1 MYLSHYRS
9 NKKPLSKKRNGLK
22 KNPGGLFSGIVRF
35 LKLAMIIAS
44 LVPALY
50 LIDKGYGFLSK
61 FHILHKAENYLKVS
75 SIRIRGN
82 HFISAEELGP
92 YLQKIEGRNIF
103 RIDIQDV
110 AGRVRKH
117 PWIKEVSIRRELPGT
132 LWVNVSERTP
142 AVYVNNDH
150 NLYLADE
157 EGVILGDKT
166 ENALIL
172 PVVYGITLPKKGA
185 RNKGP
190 LEGLPAAIEV
200 NRELSSLPWID
211 LSTTGIEVEERGQIV
226 LHLKGYRIRLGRGG
240 YREKL
245 KRFNEIAKN
254 LEEKGIPYKEI
265 DLRFD
270 NQVIVRTVK
279 VI

>member
-1 MYLSHYRS
+1 MDQ
-9 NKKPLSKKRNGLK
+9 
-22 KNPGGLFSGIVRF
+22 GGIHPERT
-35 LKLAMIIAS
+35 
-44 LVPALY
+44 PRHALGEC
-50 LIDKGYGFLSK
+50 LR
-61 FHILHKAENYLKVS
+61 A
-75 SIRIRGN
+75 
-82 HFISAEELGP
+82 
-92 YLQKIEGRNIF
+92 
-103 RIDIQDV
+103 
-110 AGRVRKH
+110 
-117 PWIKEVSIRRELPGT
+117 
-132 LWVNVSERTP
+132 TP

-172 PVVYGITLPKKGA
+172 PVVYGIDLPKGGTG
-185 RNKGP
+185 NKSP
-190 LEGLPAAIEV
+190 VEGLSAAIEV
-200 NRELSSLPWID
+200 KRELSSLSWID

>member
-1 MYLSHYRS
+1 MYFSQYRS
-9 NKKPLSKKRNGLK
+9 HKKPFIKKRNGLK
-22 KNPGGLFSGIVRF
+22 KNPGRLFGGVIRF
-35 LKLAMIIAS
+35 LKLAVIIAS

-50 LIDKGYGFLSK
+50 LMDKGYGFISQS
-61 FHILHKAENYLKVS
+61 HILHQADNFLKVRS
-75 SIRIRGN
+75 VKIKGN
-82 HFISAEELGP
+82 RFVPAEELAP
-92 YLQKIEGRNIF
+92 YLGKIEGRNIF
-103 RIDIQDV
+103 RIDIRDIANGV
-110 AGRVRKH
+110 KRH
-117 PWIKEVSIRRELPGT
+117 PWVKEVSIRRELPGT
-132 LWVNVSERTP
+132 LWVDISERTP
-142 AVYVNNDH
+142 AVYVNN
-150 NLYLADE
+150 NGSLYLADE
-157 EGVILGDKT
+157 EGMILGDKT

-172 PVVYGITLPKKGA
+172 PVVYGIDLPKGNA
-185 RNKGP
+185 GNKSP
-190 LEGLPAAIEV
+190 VQGLSAAIEV
-200 NRELSSLPWID
+200 KRELSSLPWID
-211 LSTTGIEVEERGQIV
+211 LSTTGIEVEERGQII

>member
-1 MYLSHYRS
+1 MYFSQYRS
-9 NKKPLSKKRNGLK
+9 HKKPFLKKRNGLK
-22 KNPGGLFSGIVRF
+22 KNQGGLFGGIIRF
-35 LKLAMIIAS
+35 LKLAVIIAS

-50 LIDKGYGFLSK
+50 LMDKGYGFISQS
-61 FHILHKAENYLKVS
+61 HILDKADNFLKVRS
-75 SIRIRGN
+75 VKIKGN
-82 HFISAEELGP
+82 RFVPAEELAP
-92 YLQKIEGRNIF
+92 YLGRIEGRNIF
-103 RIDIQDV
+103 RIDIRDI
-110 AGRVRKH
+110 ANRVKRH
-117 PWIKEVSIRRELPGT
+117 PWVKEVSIRRELPDT
-132 LWVNVSERTP
+132 LWVDISERTP
-142 AVYVNNDH
+142 AVYVNN
-150 NLYLADE
+150 NGSLYLADE
-157 EGVILGDKT
+157 EGIILGDKT

-200 NRELSSLPWID
+200 KRELSSLPWID